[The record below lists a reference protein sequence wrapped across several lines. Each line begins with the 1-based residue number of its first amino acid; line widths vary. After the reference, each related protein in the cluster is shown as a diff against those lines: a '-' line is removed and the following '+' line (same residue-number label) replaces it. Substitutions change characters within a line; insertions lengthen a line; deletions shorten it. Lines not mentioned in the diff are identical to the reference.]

1 MWAFPGRIERV
12 GLRVRSGGVMT
23 NQRCALAAATTII
36 VLLAAISA
44 TSAGDLSF
52 EERVKAQEAIERVYY
67 AHQLGATKPFEEAA
81 PRSVLEKKVT
91 TYLKESVALETY
103 WHTPVTEEML
113 TSEWDRIRGA
123 SRLPSRLA
131 ELQSALGNDRALVLE
146 CLVRPV
152 IVDRLI
158 RSFAASDAIVQAEP
172 LARVGSLRAALAE
185 GRPAPHVADVEVRH
199 LRIERGDPSSNAGE
213 TREHGIDR
221 SERIRL
227 AAADFNAKLAA
238 LASAPRGVLELRTTT
253 GAFAFD
259 VLQTAAADRIDV
271 TRYVVPDRPFE
282 DWWTAVASTLVA
294 SRAAVVARTQD
305 GAQDP
310 VSTSVAPAQAPTAC
324 KPPDTW
330 DPGAL
335 DDPPT
340 AREGHAAVWTGS
352 LMLVWG
358 GTRQGVDLGT
368 GNRYD
373 PATDVWSPIT
383 TVGAPTARDHF
394 AAVWT
399 GSEMIIFG
407 GFNLENTGG
416 RYNPTTDSWIPTSSV
431 GARGRSEATAV
442 WTGNEMIVWGG
453 NGGTS
458 NTGDRYNPSTDTWQ
472 PVSTANAPAARWNHT
487 AVWTGSRMV
496 IWGGDNGPT
505 FYDSGGRYDPSTD
518 SWTPTSPLGPVPS
531 ARSFH
536 TAVWSGSVMIVWGG
550 NVPNSTGGRYDPV
563 SDSWQ
568 STTLTNAPAPRQF
581 HTVVWTGSRMVI
593 WGGTGSTNVG
603 SSGGVYDP
611 VADTWTPTGLAGAP
625 SGRAFHTAVWTGQR
639 VVVWGGEALS
649 GGNSD
654 LASGGRYDPSTDT
667 WTDTSGGAPLPSGD
681 YTAVWTG
688 SEMLMWGGLETNAG
702 WRYDLALDR
711 WSRMSNVGAPSVR
724 TGHSADWTGQQ
735 MVVWGGV
742 YGTIFNDGG
751 RYDPIS
757 DTWQPTSTSGAP
769 IPRYLHAH
777 AWTGSRVVIW
787 SGANLFGESSS
798 TNTGALYDPVGD
810 TWQPTSTS
818 GAPTPRTR
826 AGAVWTG
833 SQFVVWGGRFSS
845 GDLNTGGRYDPAG
858 DTWQSTSLIGAP
870 SPRET
875 HTMVWTGSVAIVW
888 GGREIFS
895 NTNFNDGGRYDPVND
910 SWTPTDVGSAPPTRS
925 SHTAVWTGRK
935 MIVWGGKT
943 TSSQPLLGG
952 LYDPD
957 SNSWATTTT
966 IGSPSARSNH
976 VAVWTGQL
984 MLIDAGLDPSGKPLN
999 DGSRYSPDSDR
1010 DGVAD
1015 GCDNCPLVANPG
1027 QEDLDGDGV
1036 GDACDSDDDNDG
1048 LPDAVDNCHFVPNP
1062 NQADLDGDGRGDV
1075 CDNCPTVANSTQTD
1089 SDADGLG
1096 DACDAC
1102 PLDPQNDIDSDG
1114 VCGNVDNCPTT
1125 ANTSQ
1130 FDADGDS
1137 RGDVCDNCLSTWNHA
1152 QLDSDGDGVGDL
1164 CDNCATVANA
1174 NQMDTDGDGAGDA
1187 CDCQPNDPND
1197 RRPAEAVPLSV
1208 GKTGSTANL
1217 AWPAVTDADVYA
1229 VTRGDLA
1236 AKGVSQYGAC
1246 MSNNVATLGYDDT
1259 TVPTPGQ
1266 GFFYLVQ
1273 AQNFDC
1279 GLGSLGTTSSE
1290 QQRTNLNPSA
1300 CGGLSV
1306 TDAHASSQSTT
1317 LGTVTGTLANTQSS
1331 NDQYETIT
1339 EVLSSGGNPANR
1351 FSELEQRFTFTVG
1364 SGTKKELHVE
1374 GFRSNSTDGDTFR
1387 FEYSTD
1393 GVNFTPVTLALP
1405 LSDDNIDR
1413 IATLPGSLT
1422 GAVTVR
1428 VVDTDRTA
1436 GHQTLDAVTIDELW
1450 IRVAP

>member
-1 MWAFPGRIERV
+1 
-12 GLRVRSGGVMT
+12 MT
-23 NQRCALAAATTII
+23 NQRCARTAATTII

-44 TSAGDLSF
+44 NSATTARDLSF

-67 AHQLGATKPFEEAA
+67 AHQLAATKPFEEAV

-113 TSEWDRIRGA
+113 TSEWDRIRRS

-158 RSFAASDAIVQAEP
+158 RSFAASDPIVQAEP

-213 TREHGIDR
+213 SREHGVDR
-221 SERIRL
+221 SERIGL
-227 AAADFNAKLAA
+227 AAPDFNAKLAA

-259 VLQTAAADRIDV
+259 ALQTAATDRIDV

-282 DWWTAVASTLVA
+282 DWWSTVASTLVA

-310 VSTSVAPAQAPTAC
+310 VPTSVAPAQAPTTC
-324 KPPDTW
+324 IPPDSW

-335 DDPPT
+335 GGPPM

-358 GTRQGVDLGT
+358 GGRHGVTLGT

-383 TVGAPTARDHF
+383 TVGAPTPRDYF

-399 GSEMIIFG
+399 GSEMIVFG

-416 RYNPTTDSWIPTSSV
+416 RYNPTTDSWIPTSTV
-431 GARGRSEATAV
+431 DARGRSEATAI

-458 NTGDRYNPSTDTWQ
+458 NTGDRYNPSTDSWQ
-472 PVSTANAPAARWNHT
+472 PVNTANAPAPRWNHT

-496 IWGGDNGPT
+496 IWGGDNGAT
-505 FYDSGGRYDPSTD
+505 SYDSGGRYDPSTD
-518 SWTPTSPLGPVPS
+518 SWSSTSPLGPVPS
-531 ARSFH
+531 ARSRH

-550 NVPNSTGGRYDPV
+550 SVPNSTGGRYDPV
-563 SDSWQ
+563 SDHWQ
-568 STTLTNAPAPRQF
+568 STTLTNAPAARQF
-581 HTVVWTGSRMVI
+581 HTAVWTGSRMVI
-593 WGGTGSTNVG
+593 WGGTASTNVG

-611 VADTWTPTGLAGAP
+611 VADTWTPTGLTGAP
-625 SGRAFHTAVWTGQR
+625 SGRAYHTAVWTGQR
-639 VVVWGGEALS
+639 VVVWGGQAES
-649 GGNSD
+649 GGNPPPD

-688 SEMLMWGGLETNAG
+688 SEMLMWGGLDTNAG

-711 WSRMSNVGAPSVR
+711 WTRMSNVGAPSIR

-742 YGTIFNDGG
+742 YGAIFNDGG

-757 DTWQPTSTSGAP
+757 DSWQPTNTVGAP
-769 IPRYLHAH
+769 LARYLHAH

-787 SGANLFGESSS
+787 SGVTAGGESAY
-798 TNTGALYDPVGD
+798 TDTGSLYDPVAD
-810 TWQPTSTS
+810 AWQPMSTAN
-818 GAPTPRTR
+818 APGPRTR
-826 AGAVWTG
+826 TGAVWTG
-833 SQFVVWGGRFSS
+833 SLFVVWGGRYFSGS
-845 GDLNTGGRYDPAG
+845 LNTGGRYDPAG
-858 DTWQSTSLIGAP
+858 DTWQSTSLVGAP
-870 SPRET
+870 GRRET
-875 HTMVWTGSVAIVW
+875 HTMVWTGSEAIVW
-888 GGREIFS
+888 GGRDLFG
-895 NTNFNDGGRYDPVND
+895 TTYMNDGGRYDPVND
-910 SWTPTDVGSAPPTRS
+910 TWTATSVGTAPPARN

-952 LYDPD
+952 LYDPASD
-957 SNSWATTTT
+957 SWLTTTT
-966 IGSPSARSNH
+966 VGSPSARSNH

-984 MLIDAGLDPSGKPLN
+984 MLIDAGLDPSGQPLN
-999 DGSRYSPDSDR
+999 DGSRYSPDSDD
-1010 DGVAD
+1010 DGLAD
-1015 GCDNCPLVANPG
+1015 GCDNCPLVANPS
-1027 QEDLDGDGV
+1027 QADFDGDGV
-1036 GDACDSDDDNDG
+1036 GDACDTDDDNDG
-1048 LPDAVDNCHFVPNP
+1048 VPDAADNCRFVPNTA
-1062 NQADLDGDGRGDV
+1062 QADSDGDGFGDA
-1075 CDNCPTVANSTQTD
+1075 CDNCPTAANSNQTD
-1089 SDADGLG
+1089 ADGDGLG
-1096 DACDAC
+1096 DVCDAC
-1102 PLDPQNDIDSDG
+1102 PLDAQNDADGDG
-1114 VCGNVDNCPTT
+1114 VCGNVDNCVS
-1125 ANTSQ
+1125 TS
-1130 FDADGDS
+1130 
-1137 RGDVCDNCLSTWNHA
+1137 NHA
-1152 QLDSDGDGVGDL
+1152 QLDSDADGLGDL
-1164 CDNCATVANA
+1164 CDNCPFVANG
-1174 NQMDTDGDGAGDA
+1174 NQADADGDGAGDA
-1187 CDCQPNDPND
+1187 CDSQPNDPND
-1197 RRPAEAVPLSV
+1197 RRPAEAAPLSV

-1217 AWPAVTDADVYA
+1217 AWPAVPDADVYA

-1236 AKGVSQYGAC
+1236 AKAVSQYGAC
-1246 MSNNVATLGYDDT
+1246 MSDNVATPSYDDT
-1259 TVPTPGQ
+1259 TVPAPGQ

-1273 AQNFDC
+1273 AQNYDC
-1279 GLGSLGTTSSE
+1279 GLGSMGTTSSE
-1290 QQRTNLNPSA
+1290 QQRTNSNPSA
-1300 CGGLSV
+1300 CGGVSV
-1306 TDAHASSQSTT
+1306 ADAHASSQSTT

-1339 EVLSSGGNPANR
+1339 EVLSSGGSPPNR
-1351 FSELEQRFTFTVG
+1351 FSELEQRFTFTIG

-1374 GFRSNSTDGDTFR
+1374 GFRSSSTDGDTFR

-1422 GAVTVR
+1422 GAVIVR

-1450 IRVAP
+1450 IRVVP